1 MNFAKDDNGERC
13 TDKIGNYREDCI
25 SLANYTPL
33 IKYLLGSKRP
43 TSLSNDDILHLML
56 GQTFPFHSRSPV
68 RIQRAAN
75 SQKEKEAEHMKYHQ
89 TSYQR
94 NHRPREPFRNHNP
107 HQQKTDGD
115 FRKHERQKGLHP
127 VQPAEFDEMSPL
139 RCGEV
144 VFMPAKPID
153 DFRDYEPAADDCCN
167 LLPQGRNKPMTAR
180 VSPDRLL
187 EEKGC
192 RTVAAI
198 IL

>member
-1 MNFAKDDNGERC
+1 
-13 TDKIGNYREDCI
+13 
-25 SLANYTPL
+25 
-33 IKYLLGSKRP
+33 
-43 TSLSNDDILHLML
+43 
-56 GQTFPFHSRSPV
+56 
-68 RIQRAAN
+68 
-75 SQKEKEAEHMKYHQ
+75 MKYHQ

-94 NHRPREPFRNHNP
+94 NHRPRKPFRNHNP

-115 FRKHERQKGLHP
+115 FRKHKRQKGLHP

-144 VFMPAKPID
+144 VFMPAKSID
-153 DFRDYEPAADDCCN
+153 DFRNDEPAADYCGD
-167 LLPQGRNKPMTAR
+167 LLRWKRNKPMTA
-180 VSPDRLL
+180 VVTQGRLL